1 MQLFP
6 HIIKYKFTKLFY
18 IYIQLYLIKYKT
30 NVIFYILNYA
40 NLNKID
46 LTDRAMVKENGI
58 YTHTHIYIY
67 IYKTHVNDFNSNKI
81 YYNNICSNK

>member
-6 HIIKYKFTKLFY
+6 HIIKYKFY
-18 IYIQLYLIKYKT
+18 IYIQFYLIKYKT

-58 YTHTHIYIY
+58 YTHTHTYIYIY
-67 IYKTHVNDFNSNKI
+67 IYIKLMLMILTQIKYIIII
-81 YYNNICSNK
+81 YVVIN